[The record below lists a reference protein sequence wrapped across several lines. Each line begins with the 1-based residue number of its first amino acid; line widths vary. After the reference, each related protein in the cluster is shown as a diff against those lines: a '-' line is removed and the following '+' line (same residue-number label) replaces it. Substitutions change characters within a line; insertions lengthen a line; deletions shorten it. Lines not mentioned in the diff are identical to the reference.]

1 MKKIITPI
9 ILSTLLFSTFLFTNS
24 NKEVSVTEAAAP
36 INYYSSITSNMK
48 GDTLK
53 VALYNIIKNHDKQ
66 SYDGL
71 EVAMKVTDR
80 DYNLSPIGTDDDD
93 PYMYLL
99 YADYNGSKSTAQKW
113 SKSQGSYGTTEQGKY
128 VWNKEHIWAKSNGFD
143 TKSLPAYSDLHH
155 LRASDWKCNNTRSNY
170 PFGNVSSHTT
180 SNASYDWTGGRRT
193 DNYLSNGVFEPRDSD
208 KGDVARALFYMATRY
223 YSGDGSGG
231 TSLSLTNGTDS
242 SGGKWGYLDTLLAWH
257 EADPVDEFEAH
268 RNDLIYEQFQHNR
281 NPYIDH
287 PEYAR
292 AVFKNEAIVDPDT
305 LINLTYTGNPTK
317 TSYREGESFS
327 SNGLTVTATFEKED
341 NSTYTQNVTS
351 DISWSPNPLVKNTT
365 TVTGSYTHGSVTKY
379 VYVSNITVSS
389 LDSIRI
395 SGKPTKSIYDV
406 GDTFVPTGISVYAA
420 YGNEE
425 VDVTSSAAWS
435 STPLV
440 KGQTNVSV
448 SYGNKQA
455 TYYGIL
461 VKEKA
466 EASTRIQFKSYSGN
480 SELSASTI
488 QSDLVSGSNIVTISS
503 ASKIF
508 QGDGGIRFASG
519 SYTGT
524 LTIGL
529 KSTTQVTKLVFNA
542 KKYSNDSP
550 SVTVSINGTSTGT
563 FNPTNSNYT
572 DYEVTIN
579 KSATSITISAAKNNR
594 FHLKYIDVYS
604 GSGSSTSSLTEWG
617 VTYLHI
623 GDSSFDGQGTGL
635 CKSNELYKYA
645 KVALL
650 NIESSESGS
659 ISTLKTDSKY
669 SSEYARYLA
678 WAKACEDL
686 TPFDNDFSFVN
697 NALSIST
704 FNNDNSTMIII
715 ISISSISVLAF
726 SVLLIIKKRK
736 HQWKKNL

>member
-1 MKKIITPI
+1 MKKIIVPI
-9 ILSTLLFSTFLFTNS
+9 ILSTLLFSTFVLSNS
-24 NKEVSVTEAAAP
+24 NKEVAITEAAAP
-36 INYYSSITSNMK
+36 SNYYSSITSNMK

-53 VALYNIIKNHDKQ
+53 EALYNIIKNHDKQ

-93 PYMYLL
+93 PYMYLM

-113 SKSQGSYGTTEQGKY
+113 SKSHGSYGTLTNY
-128 VWNKEHIWAKSNGFD
+128 VWNKEHIWAKANGFGN
-143 TKSLPAYSDLHH
+143 SESCPAYSDLHH

-180 SNASYDWTGGRRT
+180 SNASYDWTGSRRT

-231 TSLSLTNGTDS
+231 THLSLTNGTDS

-292 AVFKNEAIVDPDT
+292 AEYARAVFKNETIVDPDT
-305 LINLTYTGNPTK
+305 LTNLTYTGSPTK
-317 TSYREGESFS
+317 TSYREGEPFN
-327 SNGLTVTATFEKED
+327 SNGLTVTATFKKED

-395 SGKPTKSIYDV
+395 SGNPTKSIYDV
-406 GDTFVPTGISVYAA
+406 GETFVPSGISVYAT

-425 VDVTSSAAWS
+425 VDVSSSATWS
-435 STPLV
+435 SAPLV
-440 KGQTNVSV
+440 KGQTSVSV

-455 TYYGIL
+455 TYCGIL

-466 EASTRIQFKSYSGN
+466 ETSNRIQFKSYSGS
-480 SELSASTI
+480 SELSANTI
-488 QSDLVSGSNIVTISS
+488 QSDLVSGSNIATISS

-529 KSTTQVTKLVFNA
+529 KSNTQVTKLVLNA

-550 SVTVSINGTSTGT
+550 SVTVSINGTSAGT

-617 VTYLHI
+617 VSYLHI

-635 CKSNELYKYA
+635 CKSNDLYKYA

-669 SSEYARYLA
+669 SSEYNRYVA
-678 WAKACEDL
+678 WANACEDL

-697 NALSIST
+697 NAFNINT
-704 FNNDNSTMIII
+704 FNNDNSTLMIIVI
-715 ISISSISVLAF
+715 AISITSALAIS
-726 SVLLIIKKRK
+726 LILIKKRK
-736 HQWKKNL
+736 HQ

>member
-1 MKKIITPI
+1 MKKIIAPI
-9 ILSTLLFSTFLFTNS
+9 LLSTLLFSTFVLSNS
-24 NKEVSVTEAAAP
+24 NKKVTITEAAAP
-36 INYYSSITSNMK
+36 SNYYSSITSNMK

-93 PYMYLL
+93 PYMYLM

-180 SNASYDWTGGRRT
+180 SNASYDWTGSRRT

-231 TSLSLTNGTDS
+231 TCLSLTSGTDS

-305 LINLTYTGNPTK
+305 LTNLTYTGSPTK
-317 TSYREGESFS
+317 TSYREGESFNP
-327 SNGLTVTATFEKED
+327 NGLTVTATFEKED
-341 NSTYTQNVTS
+341 TTTYTSNVTEFV
-351 DISWSPNPLVKNTT
+351 SWSPSPLTKNTT
-365 TVTGSYTHGSVTKY
+365 SVTGSYTFGDVTK
-379 VYVSNITVSS
+379 SITITGLTVSS
-389 LDSIRI
+389 LDSIKI
-395 SGKPTKSIYDV
+395 SGSPNKAVYDE
-406 GDTFVPTGISVYAA
+406 GDTFVSTGLSVYAL
-420 YGNEE
+420 YGQDE
-425 VDVTSSAAWS
+425 VDVSSTATWS
-435 STPLV
+435 STPLE
-440 KGQTNVSV
+440 KGQTSV
-448 SYGNKQA
+448 TVTYGGFNA
-455 TYYGIL
+455 TYTGLL

-466 EASTRIQFKSYSGN
+466 LSTNTITFADSSNDGSGQISTATANNKMTNGSDIASVTAINNVYEGKTGLKVASKNAGSLTITLKQSTYVSKLVVRAKTYNTDNTTATVSTNGPSSSTFSPQ
-480 SELSASTI
+480 SEL
-488 QSDLVSGSNIVTISS
+488 D
-503 ASKIF
+503 
-508 QGDGGIRFASG
+508 
-519 SYTGT
+519 
-524 LTIGL
+524 
-529 KSTTQVTKLVFNA
+529 
-542 KKYSNDSP
+542 
-550 SVTVSINGTSTGT
+550 
-563 FNPTNSNYT
+563 
-572 DYEVTIN
+572 DYEITVN
-579 KSATSITISAAKNNR
+579 ASITTITFSTSGKQR
-594 FHLKYIDVYS
+594 FYLKGFDIVS
-604 GSGSSTSSLTEWG
+604 GSGSGTDSITEWG
-617 VTYLHI
+617 VSYLHI

-635 CKSNELYKYA
+635 CKSNDLYKYA
-645 KVALL
+645 KVALFNL
-650 NIESSESGS
+650 NSAESGT
-659 ISTLKTDSKY
+659 ISKLQNDSKY
-669 SSEYARYLA
+669 SNEYARYLA
-678 WAKACEDL
+678 WAKACEDDS
-686 TPFDNDFSFVN
+686 PFINTFEFVSN
-697 NALSIST
+697 RVNGSINIES
-704 FNNDNSTMIII
+704 NSTMIII

-736 HQWKKNL
+736 HQ

>member
-1 MKKIITPI
+1 MKKIIVPI
-9 ILSTLLFSTFLFTNS
+9 ILSTLLFSTFVLSNS
-24 NKEVSVTEAAAP
+24 NKEVAITEAAAP
-36 INYYSSITSNMK
+36 SNYYSSITSNMK

-53 VALYNIIKNHDKQ
+53 EALYNIIKNHDKQ

-80 DYNLSPIGTDDDD
+80 DYNLSPIGTDDAD

-180 SNASYDWTGGRRT
+180 SNASYDWTGSRRT

-231 TSLSLTNGTDS
+231 THLSLTNGTDS

-292 AVFKNEAIVDPDT
+292 AVFKNETIVDPDT
-305 LINLTYTGNPTK
+305 LTNLTYTGSPTK

-327 SNGLTVTATFEKED
+327 SAGLTVTATFTKKD

-379 VYVSNITVSS
+379 VIVSNITVSS

-395 SGKPTKSIYDV
+395 SGNPTKSIYDV
-406 GDTFVPTGISVYAA
+406 GETFVPSGISVYAA

-425 VDVTSSAAWS
+425 VDVTSSATWS
-435 STPLV
+435 SAPLV
-440 KGQTNVSV
+440 KGQTSVSV

-455 TYYGIL
+455 TYCGIL

-466 EASTRIQFKSYSGN
+466 ETSNRIQFKSYSGS
-480 SELSASTI
+480 SELSANTI

-529 KSTTQVTKLVFNA
+529 KSNTQVTKLVLNA

-550 SVTVSINGTSTGT
+550 SVTVSINGTSAGT

-617 VTYLHI
+617 VSYLHI

-635 CKSNELYKYA
+635 CKSNDLYKYA

-669 SSEYARYLA
+669 SSEYNRYVA
-678 WAKACEDL
+678 WANACEDL

-697 NALSIST
+697 NAFNINT
-704 FNNDNSTMIII
+704 FNNDNSTLMIIVI
-715 ISISSISVLAF
+715 AISITSALAIS
-726 SVLLIIKKRK
+726 LILIKKRK
-736 HQWKKNL
+736 HQ

>member
-1 MKKIITPI
+1 MKKIIVPI
-9 ILSTLLFSTFLFTNS
+9 FLSTLLFSTFVLSNS
-24 NKEVSVTEAAAP
+24 NKEVTITEAAAP
-36 INYYSSITSNMK
+36 SNYYSSITSNMK

-71 EVAMKVTDR
+71 EVAMRVTDR

-180 SNASYDWTGGRRT
+180 SNASYDWTGSRRT

-231 TSLSLTNGTDS
+231 TCLSLTSGTDS
-242 SGGKWGYLDTLLAWH
+242 SGGKWGYLDILLAWH

-292 AVFKNEAIVDPDT
+292 AVFKNEPIEEPDT
-305 LINLTYTGNPTK
+305 LINLTYTGTPSK
-317 TSYREGESFS
+317 TSYKEGESFN
-327 SNGLTVTATFEKED
+327 SNGLTVTATFKKED
-341 NSTYTQNVTS
+341 NSTYTTNVTEHV
-351 DISWSPNPLVKNTT
+351 IWSPNPLTKNTT
-365 TVTGSYTHGSVTKY
+365 LVTGSFTNGDITKT
-379 VYVSNITVSS
+379 ITITGLTVSS

-395 SGKPTKSIYDV
+395 SGNPNKAIYEE
-406 GDTFVPTGISVYAA
+406 GETFVSTGLSVYAL
-420 YGNEE
+420 YGQDE
-425 VDVTSSAAWS
+425 VDVSSTATWS
-435 STPLV
+435 STPLE
-440 KGQTNVSV
+440 KGQTSV
-448 SYGNKQA
+448 TVTYGALNA
-455 TYYGIL
+455 TYTGIL
-461 VKEKA
+461 VKEK
-466 EASTRIQFKSYSGN
+466 S
-480 SELSASTI
+480 LSSSTI
-488 QSDLVSGSNIVTISS
+488 EFKDYGSATDELTKETIQNDLVKGKDIATVSAVSKAFKGSGGVRFGSGS
-503 ASKIF
+503 A
-508 QGDGGIRFASG
+508 GGSI
-519 SYTGT
+519 T
-524 LTIGL
+524 LTIA
-529 KSTTQVTKLVFNA
+529 STQVTKLIINA
-542 KKYSNDSP
+542 KVYGSDS
-550 SVTVSINGTSTGT
+550 STVTVKTNNSSSGT
-563 FNPTNSNYT
+563 FKPISSFA
-572 DYEVTIN
+572 DYEISVN
-579 KSATSITISAAKNNR
+579 KTVTSIIVSSSSSKNR
-594 FHLKYIDVYS
+594 FYLKSIDIVS
-604 GSGSSTSSLTEWG
+604 GSGSGTDSITEWG
-617 VTYLHI
+617 VSYLHI

-645 KVALL
+645 KVALFNL
-650 NIESSESGS
+650 NSAEIGT
-659 ISTLKTDSKY
+659 ISKLQNDSKY
-669 SSEYARYLA
+669 SNEYARYLA
-678 WAKACEDL
+678 WSKACEDDS
-686 TPFDNDFSFVN
+686 PFINTFEFVSN
-697 NALSIST
+697 RVNSSINIES
-704 FNNDNSTMIII
+704 NSTMIII
-715 ISISSISVLAF
+715 ISISSISFLAF

-736 HQWKKNL
+736 HQ

>member
-1 MKKIITPI
+1 MKKIIAPI
-9 ILSTLLFSTFLFTNS
+9 LLSTLFFSTFVLSNS
-24 NKEVSVTEAAAP
+24 NKKVTITEAAAP
-36 INYYSSITSNMK
+36 SNYYSSITSNMK

-180 SNASYDWTGGRRT
+180 SNASYDWTGSRRT
-193 DNYLSNGVFEPRDSD
+193 DNYLSNGVFEPRNSD

-231 TSLSLTNGTDS
+231 TCLSLTSGTDS

-305 LINLTYTGNPTK
+305 LTNLTYTGSPTK
-317 TSYREGESFS
+317 TSYREGESFNP
-327 SNGLTVTATFEKED
+327 NGLTVTATFEKED
-341 NSTYTQNVTS
+341 TTTYTSNVTEFV
-351 DISWSPNPLVKNTT
+351 SWSPSPLTKNTT
-365 TVTGSYTHGSVTKY
+365 SVTGSYTFGDVTK
-379 VYVSNITVSS
+379 SITITGLTVSS
-389 LDSIRI
+389 LDSIKI
-395 SGKPTKSIYDV
+395 SGNPNKAVYDE
-406 GDTFVPTGISVYAA
+406 GDTFVSTGLTVYAK
-420 YGNEE
+420 YGQEE
-425 VDVTSSAAWS
+425 VDVTSNVTWTNS
-435 STPLV
+435 PLV
-440 KGQTNVSV
+440 KGQTSV
-448 SYGNKQA
+448 TA
-455 TYYGIL
+455 TYGSFNATYIGIL

-466 EASTRIQFKSYSGN
+466 
-480 SELSASTI
+480 LSSSTI
-488 QSDLVSGSNIVTISS
+488 EFKDYGSATDALTKETIQNDLVKGKDIATVSAVSKAFKGSGGVRFGSGS
-503 ASKIF
+503 A
-508 QGDGGIRFASG
+508 GGSI
-519 SYTGT
+519 T
-524 LTIGL
+524 LTIA
-529 KSTTQVTKLVFNA
+529 STQVTKLIINA
-542 KKYSNDSP
+542 KVYGSDS
-550 SVTVSINGTSTGT
+550 STVTVKTNNISSGT
-563 FNPTNSNYT
+563 FKPISSFANY
-572 DYEVTIN
+572 EFSVN
-579 KSATSITISAAKNNR
+579 KTVTSIIVSSSSSNNR
-594 FHLKYIDVYS
+594 FYLKSIDIVS
-604 GSGSSTSSLTEWG
+604 GSGSGTDSITEWG
-617 VTYLHI
+617 VSYLHI

-635 CKSNELYKYA
+635 CKSSDLYKYA
-645 KVALL
+645 KVALF
-650 NIESSESGS
+650 NINSAESGT
-659 ISTLKTDSKY
+659 ISKLQNDSKY
-669 SSEYARYLA
+669 SNEYARYLA
-678 WAKACEDL
+678 WAKACEDDS
-686 TPFDNDFSFVN
+686 PFINTFEFASNRVN
-697 NALSIST
+697 SSINIES
-704 FNNDNSTMIII
+704 NYTMIII
-715 ISISSISVLAF
+715 ISISISVLAF

-736 HQWKKNL
+736 HQ

>member
-1 MKKIITPI
+1 MSMKKIIAPI
-9 ILSTLLFSTFLFTNS
+9 LLSTLLFSTFVLFNS
-24 NKEVSVTEAAAP
+24 NKEVTITEAAAP
-36 INYYSSITSNMK
+36 SNYYSSITSNMK

-93 PYMYLL
+93 PYMYLM

-180 SNASYDWTGGRRT
+180 SNASYDWTGSRRT

-231 TSLSLTNGTDS
+231 TCLSLTSGTDS

-305 LINLTYTGNPTK
+305 LTNLTYTGSPTK

-327 SNGLTVTATFEKED
+327 PNGLTITATFEKED
-341 NSTYTQNVTS
+341 TTTYTSNVTEF
-351 DISWSPNPLVKNTT
+351 ISWSPSPLTKSTT
-365 TVTGSYTHGSVTKY
+365 SVTGSYTFGDVTK
-379 VYVSNITVSS
+379 SITITGLTVSS
-389 LDSIRI
+389 LDSIKI
-395 SGKPTKSIYDV
+395 SGNPNKAVYDE
-406 GDTFVPTGISVYAA
+406 GDTFVSTGLTVYAL
-420 YGNEE
+420 YGQDE
-425 VDVTSSAAWS
+425 VDVSSTATWS
-435 STPLV
+435 STPLE
-440 KGQTNVSV
+440 KGQTSV
-448 SYGNKQA
+448 TVTYGGFNA
-455 TYYGIL
+455 TYTGLL

-466 EASTRIQFKSYSGN
+466 LSTNTITFADSSNDGSGQISTATANNKMTNGSDIASVTAINNVYEGKTGLKVASKNAGSLTITLKKSTYVSKLVVRAKTYSTDNTTATVSTNGPSSSTFSPQ
-480 SELSASTI
+480 SEL
-488 QSDLVSGSNIVTISS
+488 D
-503 ASKIF
+503 
-508 QGDGGIRFASG
+508 
-519 SYTGT
+519 
-524 LTIGL
+524 
-529 KSTTQVTKLVFNA
+529 
-542 KKYSNDSP
+542 
-550 SVTVSINGTSTGT
+550 
-563 FNPTNSNYT
+563 
-572 DYEVTIN
+572 DYEIAVN
-579 KSATSITISAAKNNR
+579 ASITTITFSTSGKQR
-594 FHLKYIDVYS
+594 FYLKGFDIVS
-604 GSGSSTSSLTEWG
+604 GSGSGTDSITEWG
-617 VTYLHI
+617 VSYLHI

-635 CKSNELYKYA
+635 CKSSDLYKYA
-645 KVALL
+645 KVALFNL
-650 NIESSESGS
+650 NSAESGT
-659 ISTLKTDSKY
+659 ISKLQNDSKY
-669 SSEYARYLA
+669 SNEYARYLA
-678 WAKACEDL
+678 WSKACEDDS
-686 TPFDNDFSFVN
+686 PFINTFEFASNRVN
-697 NALSIST
+697 SSINIES
-704 FNNDNSTMIII
+704 NSTMIII

-726 SVLLIIKKRK
+726 SILLIIKKRK
-736 HQWKKNL
+736 HQ

>member
-1 MKKIITPI
+1 MKKIIVPI
-9 ILSTLLFSTFLFTNS
+9 ILSTLLFSTFVLSNS
-24 NKEVSVTEAAAP
+24 NKEVAITEAAAP
-36 INYYSSITSNMK
+36 SNYYSSITSNMK

-53 VALYNIIKNHDKQ
+53 EALYNIIKNHDKQ

-99 YADYNGSKSTAQKW
+99 YADYNGNKSTAQKW

-180 SNASYDWTGGRRT
+180 SNASYDWTGNRRT

-231 TSLSLTNGTDS
+231 THLSLTNGTDS

-292 AVFKNEAIVDPDT
+292 AVFKNEPLVEPDT
-305 LINLTYTGNPTK
+305 LTNLTYSGNPTK
-317 TSYREGESFS
+317 TSYKEGESFS
-327 SNGLTVTATFEKED
+327 SAGLTVTATFEKED

-365 TVTGSYTHGSVTKY
+365 SVTGSYTHGSVTKF
-379 VYVSNITVSS
+379 VYINNITVSS

-395 SGKPTKSIYDV
+395 SGNPTKSIYDV
-406 GDTFVPTGISVYAA
+406 GDIFVPSGISVYAT

-425 VDVTSSAAWS
+425 VDVTSSATWS

-440 KGQTNVSV
+440 KGQTSVSV

-461 VKEKA
+461 VKEQA
-466 EASTRIQFKSYSGN
+466 ETSKSIVFADS
-480 SELSASTI
+480 S
-488 QSDLVSGSNIVTISS
+488 SDGSS
-503 ASKIF
+503 AL
-508 QGDGGIRFASG
+508 D
-519 SYTGT
+519 
-524 LTIGL
+524 
-529 KSTTQVTKLVFNA
+529 
-542 KKYSNDSP
+542 
-550 SVTVSINGTSTGT
+550 
-563 FNPTNSNYT
+563 
-572 DYEVTIN
+572 
-579 KSATSITISAAKNNR
+579 KSAI
-594 FHLKYIDVYS
+594 
-604 GSGSSTSSLTEWG
+604 
-617 VTYLHI
+617 
-623 GDSSFDGQGTGL
+623 
-635 CKSNELYKYA
+635 
-645 KVALL
+645 
-650 NIESSESGS
+650 
-659 ISTLKTDSKY
+659 
-669 SSEYARYLA
+669 
-678 WAKACEDL
+678 
-686 TPFDNDFSFVN
+686 
-697 NALSIST
+697 
-704 FNNDNSTMIII
+704 
-715 ISISSISVLAF
+715 
-726 SVLLIIKKRK
+726 
-736 HQWKKNL
+736 

>member
-1 MKKIITPI
+1 MKKIIVPI
-9 ILSTLLFSTFLFTNS
+9 ILSTLLFSTFVLSNS
-24 NKEVSVTEAAAP
+24 NKEVAITEAAAP

-53 VALYNIIKNHDKQ
+53 EALYNIIKNHDKQ

-93 PYMYLL
+93 PYMYLM
-99 YADYNGSKSTAQKW
+99 YADYNGNKSTAQKW
-113 SKSQGSYGTTEQGKY
+113 SKSHGSYGTLTNY
-128 VWNKEHIWAKSNGFD
+128 VWNKEHIWAKANGFGN
-143 TKSLPAYSDLHH
+143 SESCPAYSDLHH

-180 SNASYDWTGGRRT
+180 SNASYDWTGSRRT

-223 YSGDGSGG
+223 YNGDGSANTHLTLT
-231 TSLSLTNGTDS
+231 TSTDS

-257 EADPVDEFEAH
+257 KADPVDEFEAH

-292 AVFKNEAIVDPDT
+292 AVFKNEPLVEPDT
-305 LINLTYTGNPTK
+305 LTNLTYSGNPTK
-317 TSYREGESFS
+317 TSYKEGESFS
-327 SNGLTVTATFEKED
+327 SAGLTVTATFEKED

-365 TVTGSYTHGSVTKY
+365 TVTGSYTHGSVTKF
-379 VYVSNITVSS
+379 VYINNITVSS

-395 SGKPTKSIYDV
+395 SGNPTKSIYDV
-406 GDTFVPTGISVYAA
+406 GDIFVPSGISVYAA

-425 VDVTSSAAWS
+425 VDVTSSATWS
-435 STPLV
+435 SAPLV
-440 KGQTNVSV
+440 KGQTSVSV

-455 TYYGIL
+455 TYCGIL

-466 EASTRIQFKSYSGN
+466 ETSNRIQFKSYSGS
-480 SELSASTI
+480 SELSANTI
-488 QSDLVSGSNIVTISS
+488 QSDLVSGSNIATISS

-529 KSTTQVTKLVFNA
+529 KSNTQVTKLVLNA

-550 SVTVSINGTSTGT
+550 SVTVSINGTSAGT

-617 VTYLHI
+617 VSYLHI
-623 GDSSFDGQGTGL
+623 GDSSFDGPGTGL
-635 CKSNELYKYA
+635 CKSNDLYKYA

-659 ISTLKTDSKY
+659 INTLKTDSKY
-669 SSEYARYLA
+669 SSEYNRYVA

-704 FNNDNSTMIII
+704 FNNDNSTLMIIVI
-715 ISISSISVLAF
+715 AISITSVLAI
-726 SVLLIIKKRK
+726 SLILIKKRK
-736 HQWKKNL
+736 HQ

>member
-1 MKKIITPI
+1 MKKIIAPI
-9 ILSTLLFSTFLFTNS
+9 LLSTLLFSTFVLSNS
-24 NKEVSVTEAAAP
+24 NKKVTITEAAAP
-36 INYYSSITSNMK
+36 SNYYSSITSNMK

-180 SNASYDWTGGRRT
+180 SNASYDWTGSRRT

-231 TSLSLTNGTDS
+231 TCLSLTNGTDS

-305 LINLTYTGNPTK
+305 LTNLTYTGSPTK
-317 TSYREGESFS
+317 TSYREGESFNP
-327 SNGLTVTATFEKED
+327 NGLTVTATFEKED
-341 NSTYTQNVTS
+341 TTTYTSNVTEFV
-351 DISWSPNPLVKNTT
+351 SWSPSPLTKNTT
-365 TVTGSYTHGSVTKY
+365 SVTGSYTFGDVTK
-379 VYVSNITVSS
+379 SITITGLTVSS
-389 LDSIRI
+389 LDSIKI
-395 SGKPTKSIYDV
+395 SGNPNKAVYDE
-406 GDTFVPTGISVYAA
+406 GDTFVSTGLTVYAL
-420 YGNEE
+420 YGQDE
-425 VDVTSSAAWS
+425 VDVSSTATWS
-435 STPLV
+435 STPLE
-440 KGQTNVSV
+440 KGQTSV
-448 SYGNKQA
+448 TVTYGGFNA
-455 TYYGIL
+455 TYTGLL

-466 EASTRIQFKSYSGN
+466 LSTNTITFADSSNDGSGQISTATANNKMTNGSDIASVTAINNVYEGKTGLKVASKNAGSLTITLKQSTYVSKLVVRAKTYSTDNTTATVSTNGPSSSTFSPQ
-480 SELSASTI
+480 SEL
-488 QSDLVSGSNIVTISS
+488 D
-503 ASKIF
+503 
-508 QGDGGIRFASG
+508 
-519 SYTGT
+519 
-524 LTIGL
+524 
-529 KSTTQVTKLVFNA
+529 
-542 KKYSNDSP
+542 
-550 SVTVSINGTSTGT
+550 
-563 FNPTNSNYT
+563 
-572 DYEVTIN
+572 DYEITVN
-579 KSATSITISAAKNNR
+579 ASITTITFSTSGKQR
-594 FHLKYIDVYS
+594 FYLKGFDIVS
-604 GSGSSTSSLTEWG
+604 GSGSGTDSITEWG
-617 VTYLHI
+617 VSYLHI

-635 CKSNELYKYA
+635 CKTNNLYKYA
-645 KVALL
+645 KVALFNL
-650 NIESSESGS
+650 NSAESGT
-659 ISTLKTDSKY
+659 ISKLQNDSKY
-669 SSEYARYLA
+669 SNEYARYLA
-678 WAKACEDL
+678 WAKACEDDS
-686 TPFDNDFSFVN
+686 PFINTFEFASNRVN
-697 NALSIST
+697 SSINIES
-704 FNNDNSTMIII
+704 NSTMIII

-726 SVLLIIKKRK
+726 LVLLIIKKRK
-736 HQWKKNL
+736 HQ

>member
-1 MKKIITPI
+1 MKKIIAPI
-9 ILSTLLFSTFLFTNS
+9 VLSTLLFSTFVLSNS
-24 NKEVSVTEAAAP
+24 NKEVAITEASAP
-36 INYYSSITSNMK
+36 SNYYSSITSNMK

-93 PYMYLL
+93 PYMYLM

-180 SNASYDWTGGRRT
+180 SNASYDWTGSRRT

-231 TSLSLTNGTDS
+231 TCLSLTNGTDS

-305 LINLTYTGNPTK
+305 LTNLTYTGSPTK
-317 TSYREGESFS
+317 SSYREGELFN

-341 NSTYTQNVTS
+341 TTTYTSNVTEFV
-351 DISWSPNPLVKNTT
+351 SWSPSPLTKNTT
-365 TVTGSYTHGSVTKY
+365 SVTGSYTFGDVTK
-379 VYVSNITVSS
+379 SITITGLTVSS
-389 LDSIRI
+389 LDSIKI
-395 SGKPTKSIYDV
+395 SGSPNKAVYDE
-406 GDTFVPTGISVYAA
+406 GDTFVSTGLSVYAL
-420 YGNEE
+420 YGQEE
-425 VDVTSSAAWS
+425 VDVTSNVTWTN
-435 STPLV
+435 TPLV
-440 KGQTNVSV
+440 KGQTSV
-448 SYGNKQA
+448 TA
-455 TYYGIL
+455 TYGSFNATYIGIL
-461 VKEKA
+461 VKEK
-466 EASTRIQFKSYSGN
+466 S
-480 SELSASTI
+480 LSSSTI
-488 QSDLVSGSNIVTISS
+488 EFKDYGSATGELTKETIQNDLVKGKDIATVSAVSKAFKGSGGVRFGSGS
-503 ASKIF
+503 A
-508 QGDGGIRFASG
+508 GGSI
-519 SYTGT
+519 T
-524 LTIGL
+524 LTIA
-529 KSTTQVTKLVFNA
+529 STQVTKLIINA
-542 KKYSNDSP
+542 KVYGSDS
-550 SVTVSINGTSTGT
+550 STVTVKTNNSSSGT
-563 FNPTNSNYT
+563 FKPISSFANY
-572 DYEVTIN
+572 EFSVN
-579 KSATSITISAAKNNR
+579 KTVTSIIVSSSSSNNR
-594 FHLKYIDVYS
+594 FYLKSIDIVS
-604 GSGSSTSSLTEWG
+604 GSGSGTDSITEWG
-617 VTYLHI
+617 VSYLHI

-635 CKSNELYKYA
+635 CKSSDLYKYA
-645 KVALL
+645 KVALFNL
-650 NIESSESGS
+650 NSAESGT
-659 ISTLKTDSKY
+659 ISKLQNDSKY
-669 SSEYARYLA
+669 SNEYARYLA
-678 WAKACEDL
+678 WAKACEDDS
-686 TPFDNDFSFVN
+686 PFINTFEFTSNRVN
-697 NALSIST
+697 SSINIESS
-704 FNNDNSTMIII
+704 STMIII

-726 SVLLIIKKRK
+726 LVLLIIKKRK
-736 HQWKKNL
+736 HQ

>member
-1 MKKIITPI
+1 MKKIIVPI
-9 ILSTLLFSTFLFTNS
+9 ILSTLLFSTFVLSNS
-24 NKEVSVTEAAAP
+24 NKEVAITEAAAP
-36 INYYSSITSNMK
+36 SNYYSSITSNMK

-53 VALYNIIKNHDKQ
+53 EALYNIIKNHDKQ

-93 PYMYLL
+93 PYMHLL

-180 SNASYDWTGGRRT
+180 SNASYDWTGNRRT

-231 TSLSLTNGTDS
+231 THLSLTNGTDS

-292 AVFKNEAIVDPDT
+292 AVFKNETIVDPDT
-305 LINLTYTGNPTK
+305 LTNLTYTGSPTK
-317 TSYREGESFS
+317 TSYREGEPFN
-327 SNGLTVTATFEKED
+327 SNGLTVTATFKKED

-379 VYVSNITVSS
+379 VIVSNITVSS

-395 SGKPTKSIYDV
+395 SGNPTKSIYDV
-406 GDTFVPTGISVYAA
+406 GETFVPSGISVYAA

-425 VDVTSSAAWS
+425 VDVTSSATWS
-435 STPLV
+435 SAPLV
-440 KGQTNVSV
+440 KGQTSVSV

-455 TYYGIL
+455 TYCGIL

-466 EASTRIQFKSYSGN
+466 ETSNRIQFKSYSGS
-480 SELSASTI
+480 SELSANTI

-529 KSTTQVTKLVFNA
+529 KSTTQVTKLVLNA

-550 SVTVSINGTSTGT
+550 SVTVSINGTSAGT

-604 GSGSSTSSLTEWG
+604 GSGSSTSSLT
-617 VTYLHI
+617 
-623 GDSSFDGQGTGL
+623 D
-635 CKSNELYKYA
+635 A

-659 ISTLKTDSKY
+659 ISTLKADSKY
-669 SSEYARYLA
+669 SSEYNRYVA

-704 FNNDNSTMIII
+704 FNNDNSTLMIIVI
-715 ISISSISVLAF
+715 AISITSALVIS
-726 SVLLIIKKRK
+726 LILIKKRK
-736 HQWKKNL
+736 HQ

>member
-1 MKKIITPI
+1 MKKIIVPI
-9 ILSTLLFSTFLFTNS
+9 ILSTLLFSTFVLSNS
-24 NKEVSVTEAAAP
+24 NKEVTITEAAAP
-36 INYYSSITSNMK
+36 SNYYSSITSNMK

-53 VALYNIIKNHDKQ
+53 EALYNIIKNHDKQ

-93 PYMYLL
+93 PYMHLL

-180 SNASYDWTGGRRT
+180 SNASYDWTGNRRT

-231 TSLSLTNGTDS
+231 THLSLTNGTDS

-292 AVFKNEAIVDPDT
+292 AVFKNEPLVEPDILT
-305 LINLTYTGNPTK
+305 NLTYSGNPTK
-317 TSYREGESFS
+317 TSYKEGESFS
-327 SNGLTVTATFEKED
+327 SAGLTVTATFKKED

-379 VYVSNITVSS
+379 VIVSNITVSS

-395 SGKPTKSIYDV
+395 SGNPTKSIYDV
-406 GDTFVPTGISVYAA
+406 GDTFVPSGISVYAT

-425 VDVTSSAAWS
+425 VDVTSSATWS
-435 STPLV
+435 SAPLV
-440 KGQTNVSV
+440 KGQTSVSV

-455 TYYGIL
+455 TYCGIL

-466 EASTRIQFKSYSGN
+466 ETSNRIQFKSYSGS
-480 SELSASTI
+480 SELSANTI
-488 QSDLVSGSNIVTISS
+488 QSDLVSGSNIATISS

-529 KSTTQVTKLVFNA
+529 KSNTQVTKLVLNA

-550 SVTVSINGTSTGT
+550 SVTVSINGTSAGI

-623 GDSSFDGQGTGL
+623 GDSSFDGPGTGL
-635 CKSNELYKYA
+635 CKSNDLYKYA

-659 ISTLKTDSKY
+659 ISTLKADSKY
-669 SSEYARYLA
+669 SSEYNRYVA

-704 FNNDNSTMIII
+704 FNNDNSTLMIIVI
-715 ISISSISVLAF
+715 AISITSALVIS
-726 SVLLIIKKRK
+726 LILIKKRK
-736 HQWKKNL
+736 HQ

>member
-24 NKEVSVTEAAAP
+24 NKEVSVTEASAP
-36 INYYSSITSNMK
+36 SNYYSSINSSMK

-53 VALYNIIKNHDKQ
+53 VALYNIIKNHTRIP
-66 SYDGL
+66 YDSL
-71 EVAMKVTDR
+71 EPAMKVTDR
-80 DYNLSPIGTDDDD
+80 DYTLSPLGTDDDN
-93 PYMYLL
+93 PYIVTL
-99 YADYNGSKSTAQKW
+99 YANYNGNKSTAIRYGD
-113 SKSQGSYGTTEQGKY
+113 SCGSYNTSGNEI
-128 VWNKEHIWAKSNGFD
+128 WNKEHIWAKSNGFA
-143 TKSLPAYSDLHH
+143 TESKPAHSDLHH
-155 LRASDWKCNNTRSNY
+155 LRASDERCNNLRGNL
-170 PFGNVSSHTT
+170 PFNTVSQHTS
-180 SNASYDWTGGRRT
+180 SNAVENHYKQKT
-193 DNYLSNGVFEPRDSD
+193 DNYRITNSYFEPRDSD

-223 YSGDGSGG
+223 YNGDGSN
-231 TSLSLTNGTDS
+231 SALSLTTGTDS

-292 AVFKNEAIVDPDT
+292 AVFKNEPLVEPDT
-305 LINLTYTGNPTK
+305 LTNLTYTGNPTK
-317 TSYREGESFS
+317 NSYKEGESFS
-327 SNGLTVTATFEKED
+327 STGLTVIATFTKKD

-379 VYVSNITVSS
+379 VYVNNITVSS

-406 GDTFVPTGISVYAA
+406 GDTFVPTGISVYAV

-425 VDVTSSAAWS
+425 VDVTSSATWS

-461 VKEKA
+461 VKEQA
-466 EASTRIQFKSYSGN
+466 ETSKSIVFADSSSDGSSAIDKSAIQGKMTSGTDIASIN
-480 SELSASTI
+480 AASNIYAGKTGLKF
-488 QSDLVSGSNIVTISS
+488 SSGSKSGSLTIS
-503 ASKIF
+503 
-508 QGDGGIRFASG
+508 
-519 SYTGT
+519 
-524 LTIGL
+524 L
-529 KSTTQVTKLVFNA
+529 KQSTQVTKLVVEA
-542 KKYSNDSP
+542 KKYGNDSTT
-550 SVTVSINGTSTGT
+550 VTVATNGSTSST
-563 FNPTNSNYT
+563 FSPTSSLD
-572 DYEVTIN
+572 DYEITVG
-579 KSATSITISAAKNNR
+579 KSISTITISSPSGQR
-594 FHLKYIDVYS
+594 FYLKSVDVYS

-623 GDSSFDGQGTGL
+623 GDSSFDGSGTGI

-659 ISTLKTDSKY
+659 INTLETDSKY

-697 NALSIST
+697 NALSINT
-704 FNNDNSTMIII
+704 FNIDNSTLMIIVI
-715 ISISSISVLAF
+715 TISITSALAIS
-726 SVLLIIKKRK
+726 LILIKKRK
-736 HQWKKNL
+736 HQ

>member
-1 MKKIITPI
+1 MKKIIVPI
-9 ILSTLLFSTFLFTNS
+9 ILSTLLFSTFVLSNS
-24 NKEVSVTEAAAP
+24 NKEVAITEAAAP
-36 INYYSSITSNMK
+36 SNYYSSITSNMK

-53 VALYNIIKNHDKQ
+53 EALYNIIKNHDKQ

-80 DYNLSPIGTDDDD
+80 DYNLSPIGTDDAD

-180 SNASYDWTGGRRT
+180 SNASYDWTGNRRT

-231 TSLSLTNGTDS
+231 THLSLTNGTDS

-292 AVFKNEAIVDPDT
+292 AVFKNETIVDPDT
-305 LINLTYTGNPTK
+305 LTNLTYTGSPTK
-317 TSYREGESFS
+317 TSYREGEPFN
-327 SNGLTVTATFEKED
+327 SNGLTVTATFKKED

-379 VYVSNITVSS
+379 VIVSNITVSS

-395 SGKPTKSIYDV
+395 SGNPTKSIYDV
-406 GDTFVPTGISVYAA
+406 GETFVPSGISVYAA

-425 VDVTSSAAWS
+425 VDVTSSATWS
-435 STPLV
+435 SAPLV
-440 KGQTNVSV
+440 KGQTSVSV

-455 TYYGIL
+455 TYCGIL

-466 EASTRIQFKSYSGN
+466 ETSNRIQFKSYSGS
-480 SELSASTI
+480 SELSANTI

-529 KSTTQVTKLVFNA
+529 KSNTQVTKLVLNA

-550 SVTVSINGTSTGT
+550 SVTVSINGTSAGT

-617 VTYLHI
+617 VSYLHI

-635 CKSNELYKYA
+635 CKSNDLYKYA

-669 SSEYARYLA
+669 SSEYNRYVA
-678 WAKACEDL
+678 WANACEDL

-697 NALSIST
+697 NAFNINT
-704 FNNDNSTMIII
+704 FNNDNSTLMIIVI
-715 ISISSISVLAF
+715 AISITSALAIS
-726 SVLLIIKKRK
+726 LILIKKRK
-736 HQWKKNL
+736 HQ